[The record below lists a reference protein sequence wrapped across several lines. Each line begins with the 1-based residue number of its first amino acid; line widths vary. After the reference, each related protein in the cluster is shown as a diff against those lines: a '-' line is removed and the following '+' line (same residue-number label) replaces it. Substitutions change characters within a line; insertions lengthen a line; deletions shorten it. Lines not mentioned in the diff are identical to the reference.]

1 MPNLAV
7 DDYWKERKARNPGR
21 NDGRR
26 QSPNY
31 FLAIQITE
39 EEIIQK
45 VKEIQDII
53 LDKERNL
60 SHAMIDIPTLH
71 LTLGVYYLGDRASVL
86 QAAES
91 LNRFHDKLKV
101 SDFAPPSFTVS
112 TLGNFNHKV
121 VFASFADDQGLKDLN
136 TLARDVKKSLEDDG
150 LFTTDD
156 KFNPHI
162 TICKMSRDM
171 PRLRRLGI
179 KRIEPSHYEEKKYTY
194 FGKQTA
200 GGIQLCS
207 MVEPRSES
215 GYYHIEH
222 EIKF

>member
-1 MPNLAV
+1 MVCA
-7 DDYWKERKARNPGR
+7 EC
-21 NDGRR
+21 
-26 QSPNY
+26 
-31 FLAIQITE
+31 QIWLLMTTGKKGK
-39 EEIIQK
+39 Q
-45 VKEIQDII
+45 EIQDGMM
-53 LDKERNL
+53 
-60 SHAMIDIPTLH
+60 A
-71 LTLGVYYLGDRASVL
+71 GDSPQTTFWPYKLPRKR
-86 QAAES
+86 AAES